1 MLSFNNVT
9 KEFRLDGETT
19 ITPVRNVSLKIEP
32 GEFIVIIGRS
42 GTGKTTLLNLA
53 AGMVNPTTG
62 QVTINHQDLAEMTD
76 RQISSLRSQKIG
88 FVFQF
93 PSLLPP
99 LTVKD
104 NVSLPA
110 IFANG
115 NGSKGTG
122 ERAAQLLDMLGL
134 ADKMGVYPRQLS
146 AGEQKRAVIARS
158 LINQPQLVLADEL
171 TSDLDNR
178 TEREVMRILRDINSR
193 GVTFLIVTH
202 SLELVAFATRA
213 FEMENGHLNSITSL
227 QDNGKGATMKQLVES
242 NVLEKSGHSKDAA

>member
-1 MLSFNNVT
+1 MLTFKNVT
-9 KEFRLDGETT
+9 KSFRLDEENT
-19 ITPVRNVSLKIEP
+19 ITPVRNVSLEIEE

-53 AGMVNPTTG
+53 AGLVRPTSG
-62 QVTINHQDLAEMTD
+62 QVTVKNSNLAEMTD
-76 RQISSLRSQKIG
+76 KQISSLRSQKIG

-99 LTVKD
+99 LNVKD

-115 NGSKGTG
+115 NGSRDHGK
-122 ERAAQLLDMLGL
+122 RAAQLLDTLGL
-134 ADKMGVYPRQLS
+134 ASKMDVYPKQLS
-146 AGEQKRAVIARS
+146 SGEQKRVVIARA
-158 LINQPQLVLADEL
+158 LINQPQLILADEP

-178 TEREVMRILRDINSR
+178 TENEVMGILRDINSK

-202 SLELVAFATRA
+202 SLELLTFATRA
-213 FEMENGHLNSITSL
+213 FEMDNGNLNRITSA
-227 QDNGKGATMKQLVES
+227 QSM
-242 NVLEKSGHSKDAA
+242 